1 MFSDRAEKLPSY
13 IVAVTLHVL
22 VVWAAMLLAP
32 KPPPPLPFGSSV
44 PVSIVANSPTTD
56 LRAALEAESEQAA
69 TTPDPVE
76 VPPAPMAAPTPPTP
90 TPPAPRPS
98 PAPPQ
103 PKAAAPAPK
112 AATPPGKTQPKTPTR
127 PAPAPSFDLDQLAA
141 SVARDARASA
151 SGRSNAPKGPA
162 RPETAPQAR
171 PVQGNG
177 LTAAENGIVGPR
189 LEQIHRRPCEIR
201 GGGNI
206 PIVVNVEIDASG
218 RVLSVTSPSSSD
230 RRDPTPENIAAE
242 NAISSVR
249 QAEQLGV
256 FRLGRAAKF
265 TYTFS
270 PARNCG

>member
-1 MFSDRAEKLPSY
+1 MLSDRAEKLPSY
-13 IVAVTLHVL
+13 LVAVTLHIL
-22 VVWAAMLLAP
+22 VIWAAMMLAP

-44 PVSIVANSPTTD
+44 PVTIIANSPTTD
-56 LRAALEAESEQAA
+56 LRAALEAEADQSA
-69 TTPDPVE
+69 TTPDPVD

-90 TPPAPRPS
+90 APPARPT

-103 PKAAAPAPK
+103 PKSAAPPAK
-112 AATPPGKTQPKTPTR
+112 AATPPGKTQPKAATR
-127 PAPAPSFDLDQLAA
+127 PAATPSLDLDQLAA
-141 SVARDARASA
+141 SVARDARANA
-151 SGRSNAPKGPA
+151 SGRSNAPKGAA

-218 RVLSVTSPSSSD
+218 RVLNVTSPSSSD